1 MDTLLIGKLIKPYGL
16 KGLIKTA
23 FYIDNL
29 KELKDYSHFYIINKS
44 DPSGYQEIVF
54 ENITGEIGQTIVK
67 LGGIDDRNGSEMM
80 SGKEIFV
87 ESAEVPELKGNVFYI
102 KDLYGLEVY
111 ENSALVGNIMNV
123 IEIADRTMLI
133 IKLANNRELAVP
145 FNDKY
150 VLEVDINNRKVDAKN
165 LQELM

>member
-1 MDTLLIGKLIKPYGL
+1 
-16 KGLIKTA
+16 
-23 FYIDNL
+23 
-29 KELKDYSHFYIINKS
+29 
-44 DPSGYQEIVF
+44 
-54 ENITGEIGQTIVK
+54 
-67 LGGIDDRNGSEMM
+67 
-80 SGKEIFV
+80 V